1 MKAIGYVRVSTEE
14 QAKYGIS
21 LDMQRAKIEAYASL
35 EDMDLI
41 EILADE
47 GISGCSIKGRPGIQ
61 KVLEMVKSRQTKAV
75 IVYKLDRLARNTIEA
90 LQVSRLLDRNGV
102 ALHSITEK
110 LDTRSAIGR
119 FFFTLMASIAEMER
133 GIIGERIQAAMHQKR
148 QNGEPCNNNPPY
160 GFRIVDFMVVPDQSE
175 QNTIKRIHEHKDQG
189 RTIWETVEILTRESR
204 LNRKGKPFGK
214 TQVHNILR
222 QQPLNGGVD
231 TVSENGTTPLV
242 ASRISP
248 ST

>member
-1 MKAIGYVRVSTEE
+1 MKAIGYIRVSTEE
-14 QAKYGIS
+14 QAKDLIS
-21 LDMQRAKIEAYASL
+21 LDMQRAKIAAYASL
-35 EDMDLI
+35 EDLDLI
-41 EILADE
+41 DTIADE

-61 KVLEMVKSRQTKAV
+61 KVLEMVKSKQTKAV
-75 IVYKLDRLARNTIEA
+75 IVYKLDRLAQNTIEA

-110 LDTRSAIGR
+110 LDTKSAMGR
-119 FFFTLMASIAEMER
+119 FFFTIMASIAEMER
-133 GIIGERIQAAMHQKR
+133 GIIGERIQGAMARKR
-148 QNGEPCNNNPPY
+148 QLGEACNNNPPY

-189 RTIWETVEILTRESR
+189 RTIWETVDILTTESR

-214 TQVHNILR
+214 TQIHNILR

-242 ASRISP
+242 AARISP